1 MPNQLTDATTGRTSA
16 WLARYSAAYVT
27 LVDPATGLPY
37 KASGGGGGGSGFAD
51 IPYIDSTGQ
60 QFFYQ
65 DTGSGL
71 TTYKT
76 QAGVYVTY
84 TPVGAVKPYSV
95 AEVTAL
101 SNGTFAVQN
110 TAAVVGGNAVA
121 VKTDGSATTQPVSGT
136 VSVANFPATQPISAA
151 TLPLPTGAA
160 TAALQTAL
168 NTISTDGSQKTS
180 IVQAFTYSSN
190 NSTNGDSTTFPLPT
204 GATWFGTVEAAI
216 NQNYAAISVISTTAV
231 TLAVYQYLDAAGTIP
246 SSPTYFLAIPANTPT
261 SVPFAVQG
269 NYFKLG
275 VSNASGA
282 TSSLIVDT
290 YYGPLPV
297 EPATL
302 TFAGNKKTSVQE
314 QLVSISTANS
324 STTQLTA
331 GSSFTGAWEAV
342 LNTASV
348 QVSSICDQATTI
360 TVEQAQDAAGTKI
373 VSSRAYTRA
382 ANAPFAESLL
392 VVGTY
397 LRLRVQ
403 NTGAS
408 TTTTFS
414 AQTIFTPVMNQSPVG
429 PDNSGNMPVG
439 ISQAVYGPTGTNAV
453 FVGGTSQV
461 QVTPAVTAASA
472 YATGNIVG
480 GLITFANA
488 VQGTVLSGVLES
500 ITLAIKSTQTAT
512 FKLYL
517 FGSAPSTTF
526 TDKTAPAIGTG
537 DAAKLLDVIS
547 LSGGD
552 SGLGANCTLYVADN
566 IGKSLVLAGTALYG
580 VLTVAG
586 TPTFTTTSDVVV
598 TASILK
604 D

>member
-1 MPNQLTDATTGRTSA
+1 MPNQLTDSTTGRTSA
-16 WLARYSAAYVT
+16 WLAKSSSAYVM

-65 DTGSGL
+65 DSGSGL

-76 QAGVYVTY
+76 QAGVYVAY

-110 TAAVVGGNAVA
+110 TDPVIGGNAIA
-121 VKTDGSATTQPVSGT
+121 VKTDSSATTQPVSGD
-136 VSVANFPATQPISAA
+136 VGVNNFPATQAVSAVA
-151 TLPLPTGAA
+151 LPLPTGAA
-160 TAALQTAL
+160 TSALQTTL
-168 NTISTDGSQKTS
+168 NTSITNGTQKTS
-180 IVQAFTYSSN
+180 IVQAFTYSPN
-190 NSTNGDSTTFPLPT
+190 NSTNGDSTAYSLTT
-204 GATWFGTVEAAI
+204 GSTWFGTAEAAV
-216 NQNYAAISVISTTAV
+216 NQNYATISVISTQAV
-231 TLAVYQYLDAAGTIP
+231 TLAVYQYLDAAATIP
-246 SSPTYFLAIPANTPT
+246 DVPTYFLAIPANTPT
-261 SVPFAVQG
+261 SVPFSVQG
-269 NYFKLG
+269 NYVKLG

-290 YYGPLPV
+290 YFGPLPV

-302 TFAGNKKTSVQE
+302 TFAGNKKVSVQE
-314 QLVSISTANS
+314 QLVSISTLNS

-331 GSSFTGAWEAV
+331 GSSFTGVWEAV
-342 LNTASV
+342 LNTASL
-348 QVSSICDQATTI
+348 QVSSIADQATTI
-360 TVEQAQDAAGTKI
+360 TVQQAQDAAGAKI
-373 VSSRAYTRA
+373 VSSKVYTRA
-382 ANAPFAESLL
+382 AGAAFAESLL

-397 LRLRVQ
+397 ARLLVQ
-403 NTGAS
+403 NNGGA

-414 AQTIFTPVMNQSPVG
+414 AQTIYTPVMNQSPVG

-472 YATGNIVG
+472 YVTGNVVG

-500 ITLAIKSTQTAT
+500 VTLAIKSTQTAT

-517 FGSAPSTTF
+517 FSSAPATTF

-537 DAAKLLDVIS
+537 DAAKLLDGIT
-547 LSGGD
+547 LTGAD
-552 SGLGANCTLYVADN
+552 SGLGSNVTLYVADN

-580 VLTVAG
+580 VLTVTG